1 MARKPASSTPRPSSR
16 ASSSKSAKSSST
28 STSRKTTKAP
38 SKAPAAAKSPATK
51 PPARRKSYTPKK
63 KPTTTK
69 SRTPVSWKRWLL
81 TELAVVTAGAA
92 VGLGIAGG
100 FLWKRATGDVEA
112 YLASPPR
119 PIPGVVWSAPMQLR
133 EGQRASM
140 ASLAGDLLAAGYER
154 APKAGPREGVV
165 GTFHVRADGFDIWT
179 APAAPGGV
187 PLKEST
193 VHLTIAE
200 GMLTD
205 VEPGSRTTLH
215 PTVLATIGDLDESRQ
230 QVDLDALSSWVEPA
244 LLSME
249 DARFRQHH
257 GIDPVGLAR
266 ALVRNAVSSGDMQGG
281 STLTQQLAKNL
292 FLTSERSVQRKVRE
306 VFFAA
311 ALESRLDKDEL
322 LELYL
327 SEVYLGQ
334 MGGLP
339 VHGVEAAARAWF
351 GKRAQSLELHEAA
364 TIIGVIPAPNAYS
377 PVRHPERSLER
388 RNLVLKKLH
397 ERGHIDA
404 DQLELASSKPLQLR
418 GLEPSRVRRAPYA
431 VDLAVDRADTA
442 LGEGALA
449 SGGYQV
455 YTHIQPA
462 LQRAAEEAVA
472 VGMDALVA
480 EHPEA
485 KGAQVAL
492 VAVDLHTGAVVAMVG
507 GTSYATSPFNRAT
520 EAHRQ
525 AGSTVKPLTLLAGL
539 DMGAFTPATELDD
552 APLTRSYD
560 GTRWTPKNYDGRFV
574 GPITVRRAIET
585 SRNIPAVLMA
595 EEVGPSRLQRF
606 YRDAGLADATHLP
619 SAALGGFPVTP
630 LELVGAYTVFA
641 DGSSRAPQVLGPIAD
656 ASGSV
661 VLDHRPQLTELASA
675 PSAAQARS
683 VLEGVMTDGTGRGA
697 AKFGVE
703 GAAGKTG
710 TTDGGRDAWFAGL
723 TPELAV
729 VVWVGQDKGT
739 LGLTGGSA
747 ALPVWARFVAATGT
761 AGRFTDPEGLAK
773 VSLCSESGQVAVE
786 ACPETRIELFA
797 EGKEPD
803 QTCELH
809 GEREHKGLLG
819 RLFGKKQDDKAQP

>member
-1 MARKPASSTPRPSSR
+1 MARKTPAPKKGATKPR
-16 ASSSKSAKSSST
+16 ASSP
-28 STSRKTTKAP
+28 RKRAPRKA
-38 SKAPAAAKSPATK
+38 KAPAKRTTRKKAPAKK
-51 PPARRKSYTPKK
+51 PTTRRKAYTPKK
-63 KPTTTK
+63 RRPKATAKAHTA
-69 SRTPVSWKRWLL
+69 PVSWKRWLL
-81 TELAVVTAGAA
+81 TELAVVTMGAA
-92 VGLGIAGG
+92 VGLGVAGG

-119 PIPGVVWSAPMQLR
+119 PVPGVVWSAPMRLR

-140 ASLAGDLLAAGYER
+140 ASIAGDLLAAGYER
-154 APKAGPREGVV
+154 TPKAGPRDGAV
-165 GTFHVRADGFDIWT
+165 GTFKVRSDGFDVWT
-179 APAAPGGV
+179 APASPGGV
-187 PLKEST
+187 PLPESA
-193 VHLTIAE
+193 VALSI
-200 GMLTD
+200 TD
-205 VEPGSRTTLH
+205 GVLVDVAPGSRTTLH
-215 PTVLATIGDLDESRQ
+215 PTVLATIGDLNTSREP
-230 QVDLDALSSWVEPA
+230 VELDALSAWVEPA

-257 GIDPVGLAR
+257 GVDPVGLAR
-266 ALVRNAVSSGDMQGG
+266 ALVRNALGGGGMQGG

-311 ALESRLDKDEL
+311 ALESRLDKDDL

-339 VHGVEAAARAWF
+339 VHGVEAASRAWF
-351 GKRAQSLELHEAA
+351 GKRAQTLEVHEAA
-364 TIIGVIPAPNAYS
+364 TIVGVIPAPNAYS
-377 PVRHPERSLER
+377 PVRHPERALER
-388 RNLVLKKLH
+388 RNLVLTKLH
-397 ERGHIDA
+397 QRGHIEA
-404 DQLELASSKPLQLR
+404 NALEVAKAKPLQLQ

-485 KGAQVAL
+485 RGAQVAL
-492 VAVDLHTGAVVAMVG
+492 VALDLKTGAVVAMVG
-507 GTSYATSPFNRAT
+507 GTSYATSPFNRAA

-539 DMGAFTPATELDD
+539 DAGAFTPVTELDD
-552 APLTRSYD
+552 APITRSYD

-595 EEVGPSRLQRF
+595 EEVGPARLQRF
-606 YRDAGLADATHLP
+606 YRDAGLPDATHLP

-630 LELVGAYTVFA
+630 VELAGAYTVFA
-641 DGSSRAPQVLGPIAD
+641 DGSRRTPQLLGPIAD
-656 ASGSV
+656 ADGAV
-661 VLDHRPQLTELASA
+661 VLEHPVQTHRLVKAT
-675 PSAAQARS
+675 SAAQARS
-683 VLEGVMTDGTGRGA
+683 VLEGVMNNGTGRGA
-697 AKFGVE
+697 ARFGVS

-729 VVWVGQDKGT
+729 VVWVGLDKGT

-747 ALPVWARFVAATGT
+747 ALPVWARFVAASGT
-761 AGRFTDPEGLAK
+761 AGRFVDPDGLAR
-773 VSLCSESGQVAVE
+773 VDLCTESGQVARDD
-786 ACPETRIELFA
+786 CPETRLELFA
-797 EGKEPD
+797 QGEEPEES
-803 QTCELH
+803 CELH
-809 GEREHKGLLG
+809 GIREAQRKGLLG
-819 RLFGKKQDDKAQP
+819 RLFGKKQRDEPSEP